1 MDPLT
6 IAALLSG
13 VSTMIGTGLSI
24 GGTAA
29 TNKKTIEYA
38 EKENIL
44 QRQFAEHQ
52 AAVAYQ
58 RQLEMWNKENEYNTP
73 SAQMARYVEA
83 GLNPNLIYNNGQ
95 VPSPVP
101 SVAPVGNSTS
111 HVPQLSNPL
120 SPENL
125 SFARLTEAQIKNI
138 EADTEKKEADTQLSY
153 KQGWQIG
160 ELVPAMVNQIN
171 SEAATLKQMFDSNE
185 FKTAVEQF
193 KMSLFKDDN
202 KIVNS
207 YASTEWDSET
217 GQGCV
222 VSIARNFKQL
232 VQDEFVKSLY
242 ASEKEYDIAIES
254 FLDQIGIIS
263 ETKYNLELTNQDL
276 QKFVDVCAKIY
287 QAQEKEAE
295 LASLLAE
302 GNRDFW
308 SMFDGQSEL
317 LKMVGGFLKIVAQ
330 GFMSRYAAGGRPV
343 SGGITIQNHNH
354 MPKSKK
360 GK

>member
-1 MDPLT
+1 MDPAT
-6 IAALLSG
+6 IAALISG
-13 VSTMIGTGLSI
+13 VSSMVGTGAAI
-24 GGTAA
+24 GGTTA
-29 TNKKTIEYA
+29 TNKKSIEYA

-58 RQLEMWNKENEYNTP
+58 RQLEMWNKENAYNTP

-101 SVAPVGNSTS
+101 AVAPVGNTTS
-111 HVPQLSNPL
+111 HVPMLSNPL

-193 KMSLFKDDN
+193 KLSLFNDEGKV
-202 KIVNS
+202 VNS
-207 YASTEWDSET
+207 YSSTEWDPET

-232 VQDEFVKSLY
+232 VKDEFVKSLY
-242 ASEKEYDIAIES
+242 ASEKEYEIAIES
-254 FLDQIGIIS
+254 FLDQVGIIS

-276 QKFVDVCAKIY
+276 QEFVNVCAKIY

-302 GNRDFW
+302 GNQDFW
-308 SMFDGQSEL
+308 SVFDGQSEL

-330 GFMSRYAAGGRPV
+330 GFMSRYAAGGRPA
-343 SGGITIQNHNH
+343 SGGIKIYNN
-354 MPKSKK
+354 MPKQKK